1 MRYPLLSFFIGIL
14 CITVG
19 NLTAAGQQPF
29 TLSGHIDGLKVG
41 DTLHLQRTII
51 YPQWTQE
58 DAFDILIQQPDKFHY
73 EGVQAHD
80 QQYLMSYHPKEGT
93 AQPCDR
99 PGQTFI
105 VTQEDHIHMEGTS
118 DHIYYCRLSGG
129 LYDDPLLAK
138 ALYIEDS
145 LGMIRG
151 SYFRLIA
158 EARQQQDTAAIRKY
172 QDLLS
177 AFDMNPQNQAL
188 KDQFYKSYVQAHP
201 EGTLHILLKIYQF
214 AVMLPLEKLKTYYE
228 SYSPS
233 LQSSYYGQVF
243 AQQIADRER
252 LSEGQPAPDFT
263 VTATDGR
270 TINLKDYRGRYL
282 LLYHWGLCPGTIAMD
297 SSVCALYHQ
306 FKAQGF
312 EVLGLTESIATIRQ
326 VYEQL
331 PADQP
336 TSLPG
341 TDDIRPVLA
350 NMLQHPWTEVE
361 LNTQHPDNQS
371 IVDTYK
377 ITAWPFFILIDP
389 NGIIQARGIQSAFR
403 AIQNKLKRDF
413 KNEKKVL

>member
-1 MRYPLLSFFIGIL
+1 MARSLLSLLTGLL
-14 CITVG
+14 CMIAG
-19 NLTAAGQQPF
+19 NFTAAAQQAF
-29 TLSGHIDGLKVG
+29 TLSGDIDGLQIG
-41 DTLHLQRTII
+41 DTLRFQRTIM
-51 YPQWTQE
+51 YPKWQYE
-58 DAFDILIQQPDKFHY
+58 EAFEILIQQANKFHY

-80 QQYLMSYHPKEGT
+80 QQYLMSYHPKEG
-93 AQPCDR
+93 AALPCDR

-105 VTQEDHIHMEGTS
+105 VTEGDQIHLEGSS
-118 DHIYYCRLSGG
+118 DNIYYCKLTGG

-138 ALYIEDS
+138 ALHIEDS

-151 SYFRLIA
+151 SYFRLSA
-158 EARQQQDTAAIRKY
+158 EARQKQDSAAIRKY

-177 AFDMNPQNQAL
+177 AFDMNAQNQAL
-188 KDQFYKSYVQAHP
+188 KDQYYQSYVQAHP

-270 TINLKDYRGRYL
+270 TLSLKDYRGRYI
-282 LLYHWGLCPGTIAMD
+282 LLYHWGLCPGSIAMD

-312 EVLGLTESIATIRQ
+312 EVVGLTESIATIRH

-350 NMLQHPWTEVE
+350 DMLQHPWTEVE
-361 LNTQHPDNQS
+361 LNTQYPDNQS
-371 IVDTYK
+371 ITETYQ
-377 ITAWPFFILIDP
+377 ITARPFFILITP
-389 NGIIQARGIQSAFR
+389 EGTIAARGLQSAF
-403 AIQNKLKRDF
+403 NKA
-413 KNEKKVL
+413 KKILETTFE

>member
-1 MRYPLLSFFIGIL
+1 MKHLILLFFISIL
-14 CITVG
+14 CMTVG
-19 NLTAAGQQPF
+19 NLTAADQQPF

-41 DTLHLQRTII
+41 DTLRFQRTII

-73 EGVQAHD
+73 EGVQDHD
-80 QQYLMSYHPKEGT
+80 QQYLMSYHPQEGT

-105 VTQEDHIHMEGTS
+105 VTQGDHIHMEGTS
-118 DHIYYCRLSGG
+118 DHIYYCKLSGR

-138 ALYIEDS
+138 ALHIEDS

-151 SYFRLIA
+151 SYFRLVA
-158 EARQQQDTAAIRKY
+158 EAQQKQDTAAIRKY

-201 EGTLHILLKIYQF
+201 EGTIHILLKIYQF
-214 AVMLPLEKLKTYYE
+214 ATMLPLEKLKNYYE

-270 TINLKDYRGRYL
+270 TVSLKDYQGRYV
-282 LLYHWGLCPGTIAMD
+282 LLYHWGLCPGSIAID

-331 PADQP
+331 PDDRP
-336 TSLPG
+336 TPFPG

-361 LNTQHPDNQS
+361 LNTPHTNNQS
-371 IVDTYK
+371 IIEIYK
-377 ITAWPFFILIDP
+377 ITVWPFFILIDP
-389 NGIIQARGIQSAFR
+389 NGIIQARGTQSAFR
-403 AIQNKLKRDF
+403 TIPEKLNGNSQSHK
-413 KNEKKVL
+413 